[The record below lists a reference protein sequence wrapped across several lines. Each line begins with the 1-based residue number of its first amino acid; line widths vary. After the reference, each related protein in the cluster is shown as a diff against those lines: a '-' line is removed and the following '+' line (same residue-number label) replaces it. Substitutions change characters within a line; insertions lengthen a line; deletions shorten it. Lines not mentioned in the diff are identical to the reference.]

1 MILDA
6 FDSALCIFACFIL
19 NFAVALSQESE
30 RHEDLAG
37 EEHTDIE
44 TVLNP
49 TEL

>member
-6 FDSALCIFACFIL
+6 FDSALCILDCFVL
-19 NFAVALSQESE
+19 NFAVSLGQESE
-30 RHEDLAG
+30 LHEDLAG
-37 EEHTDIE
+37 EEHTDVG